1 MPRNES
7 KYKIKT
13 DELED
18 VNTVKNAELNPVI
31 SEGSEE
37 YETLIFHAHAPY
49 SEENTS
55 RKQRDCTSKLSNV
68 SVEEPIRDI
77 FEKQKEVKRV
87 KHVVVKELG
96 YRTYRPTSIEIEL
109 LKCNLENFKDMKKF
123 IKKIGLLDSNSD
135 AFPNQFIIILL

>member
-7 KYKIKT
+7 KYKIRT

-37 YETLIFHAHAPY
+37 YAPAPY

-68 SVEEPIRDI
+68 NVEEPIRYI